1 MDTIKHK
8 LLINNIFIRARTILQ
23 QLSIQFILCIFLVPG
38 QDVFAQ
44 AKVRL
49 GIEELADSKFDLLKG
64 KRVGLITNPTGVDGN
79 LRSTIDILYHV
90 PGVKLTALF
99 SPEHG
104 VRGDYAAGVR
114 VDSLTDPV
122 TGLPVFSLY
131 GRNRKPSAS
140 MLRNVDILVYDIQD
154 IGARSYTYISTM
166 GLAMEAAAE
175 NDKEF
180 MVLDRPNPLGGE
192 RVEGPVTEP
201 GFISFVGQF
210 PIPYL
215 YGLTCGELALML
227 NGEKM
232 LKQGVQCKL
241 TVVPMEGWKR
251 SMQFDET
258 GLLWVPASPH
268 IPRLNSA
275 SFYAASG
282 IAGELNPN
290 MIGVGYTLPFEI
302 FAMPW
307 IDAERLCTAMS
318 QFNLEG
324 VQFRP
329 IHFKPFYM
337 PLKDTVMH
345 GVQVYITDPRKAKLT
360 EIQFYF
366 LEAAHRLYPARDFFA
381 MSSDRL
387 DMFDKVC
394 GSDQVRKTFAKTF
407 TFESIRSFWNKD
419 AASFRAK
426 SSRYYLYR

>member
-1 MDTIKHK
+1 MDTIFHY
-8 LLINNIFIRARTILQ
+8 LLKSRDFPQTGKAIRQAAVSFL
-23 QLSIQFILCIFLVPG
+23 LCIILSNG
-38 QDVFAQ
+38 QEVLAQ

-49 GIEELADSKFDLLKG
+49 GIDQLAGSEFVALKG

-79 LRSTIDILYHV
+79 LRSTVDILYHA
-90 PGVKLTALF
+90 PGVNLTALF

-114 VDSLTDPV
+114 VDSLTDSA
-122 TGLPVFSLY
+122 TGLPVYSLY
-131 GRNRKPSAS
+131 GRNRKPSAT
-140 MLRNVDILVYDIQD
+140 MLRNIDILVYDIQD

-201 GFISFVGQF
+201 GFVSFVSQF

-232 LKQGVQCKL
+232 LKDGVQCKL
-241 TVVPMEGWKR
+241 TVVPMEGWNR
-251 SMQFDET
+251 SMQFEET
-258 GLLWVPASPH
+258 GLLWVPTSPH

-275 SFYAASG
+275 TFYAVSG
-282 IAGELNPN
+282 IAGELHPN
-290 MIGVGYTLPFEI
+290 MIGVGYTLPFEL

-307 IDAERLCTAMS
+307 IDAEKLSVEMN
-318 QFNLEG
+318 QLKLEG

-329 IHFKPFYM
+329 VHFKPFYM
-337 PLKDTVMH
+337 ALKDTVMH
-345 GVQVYITDPRKAKLT
+345 GVQVYITNPRKTKLT

-366 LEAAHRLYPARDFFA
+366 LEVAHRLYPTKDFFS
-381 MSSDRL
+381 MFPDRIE
-387 DMFDKVC
+387 MFDKVC

-407 TFESIRSFWNKD
+407 TFESIRSIWNKD
-419 AASFRAK
+419 EAAFRAK

>member
-1 MDTIKHK
+1 MDTIIPY
-8 LLINNIFIRARTILQ
+8 LLKSRAFPQTGKTIRQAAISLFICIIL
-23 QLSIQFILCIFLVPG
+23 SNG
-38 QDVFAQ
+38 QEVLAQ
-44 AKVRL
+44 TKVRL
-49 GIEELADSKFDLLKG
+49 GIDQLARSEFAVLKG

-79 LRSTIDILYHV
+79 LRSTVDILYHA

-114 VDSLTDPV
+114 VDSLTDPA
-122 TGLPVFSLY
+122 TGLPVYSLY
-131 GRNRKPSAS
+131 GRNRKPAAS
-140 MLRNVDILVYDIQD
+140 MLRNIDILVYDIQD

-180 MVLDRPNPLGGE
+180 IVLDRPNPLGGE

-201 GFISFVGQF
+201 GFVSFVSQF

-232 LKQGVQCKL
+232 LKDGVQCKL
-241 TVVPMEGWKR
+241 TVVPMEGWNR
-251 SMQFDET
+251 SMQYEET
-258 GLLWVPASPH
+258 GLLWVPTSPH

-275 SFYAASG
+275 SFYAVSG

-307 IDAERLCTAMS
+307 MDAEKLCTAMS
-318 QFNLEG
+318 EFKLDG
-324 VQFRP
+324 VVFRP

-337 PLKDTVMH
+337 ALKDTVMH
-345 GVQVYITDPRKAKLT
+345 GVQVYITDSRKAKLT

-366 LEAAHRLYPARDFFA
+366 MEAAHRLNPARDFFA
-381 MSSDRL
+381 MSPDRL

-394 GSDQVRKTFAKTF
+394 GSDQVRKTFAKSF

-419 AASFRAK
+419 VTSFRAK
-426 SSRYYLYR
+426 SSRYYLYH